1 MFSLQKPMPR
11 GRYALVALAHVL
23 LLGGLLWGMVRAEL
37 SYMPPLS
44 ALACLAG
51 MGVLASLVAATIRR
65 MRDAGIRGIFLL
77 APWVWC
83 IGLVYVCVA
92 LFWVAMATPA
102 SGSLAI
108 PYTDAQSWA
117 FIIVGIIFV
126 PLTVASLCTP
136 TQKKRR
142 EPRTLPAGF
151 LCNYAD
157 ALANTFRFSGRATLR
172 EFWLFAIP
180 ATIVAGAP
188 TIFMMNLIWMNDV
201 FRFLDHIFGDPAAA
215 VFLSILSALFLP
227 LLSITFRRA
236 RDAGHFRRWLAALFF
251 LVLGAV
257 LYVWVIVPAAYFP
270 HESPLATFYVF
281 SAYPLYVP
289 AFLLYSLYVF
299 IKPGEK

>member
-11 GRYALVALAHVL
+11 GRYALLAPVHAL
-23 LLGGLLWGMVRAEL
+23 LLGGLLWAMAWSEFNYL
-37 SYMPPLS
+37 PPVS
-44 ALACLAG
+44 ALAYLAG
-51 MGVLASLVAATIRR
+51 IGVLASLVALTIRR
-65 MRDAGIRGIFLL
+65 MRDAGLPAVILL

-83 IGLVYVCVA
+83 IWLVLVCVA
-92 LFWVAMATPA
+92 MLWVAMATPA

-126 PLTVASLCTP
+126 PLTIASLCAP

-142 EPRTLPAGF
+142 EPRALPAGF

-157 ALANTFRFSGRATLR
+157 ALANTFRFGGRATRR

-215 VFLSILSALFLP
+215 VFLSILFALFLP
-227 LLSITFRRA
+227 LLSITFRRV
-236 RDAGHFRRWLAALFF
+236 RDAGHFRRWLAAFFF

>member
-11 GRYALVALAHVL
+11 GRDALVALAHVL

-51 MGVLASLVAATIRR
+51 MGVVASLVAATIRR
-65 MRDAGIRGIFLL
+65 MRDAGIRGIFWF

-83 IGLVYVCVA
+83 IWLVYISVA
-92 LFWVAMATPA
+92 LLWVAMATPA
-102 SGSLAI
+102 SAPLAI
-108 PYTDAQSWA
+108 PYTDAQSLA

-126 PLTVASLCTP
+126 PLTVASLCAP

-142 EPRTLPAGF
+142 EPRTLSAGF

-157 ALANTFRFSGRATLR
+157 ALANTFRFGGRATRR
-172 EFWLFAIP
+172 EFWLFVIP
-180 ATIVAGAP
+180 ATIVAGALI
-188 TIFMMNLIWMNDV
+188 IFMMNLIWMNDV

-227 LLSITFRRA
+227 LLSITFRRV
-236 RDAGHFRRWLAALFF
+236 RDAGHFRRWLTALFF

-257 LYVWVIVPAAYFP
+257 LYVWVIVPAIYF
-270 HESPLATFYVF
+270 ESPLATFYVF
-281 SAYPLYVP
+281 SAYPLYLP

-299 IKPGEK
+299 VKPSEK

>member
-1 MFSLQKPMPR
+1 MPR

-51 MGVLASLVAATIRR
+51 MGVVASLVAATIRR
-65 MRDAGIRGIFLL
+65 MRDAGIRGIFWF

-83 IGLVYVCVA
+83 IWLVYVCVA

-102 SGSLAI
+102 SGTLAI

-117 FIIVGIIFV
+117 FIIIGIIFV
-126 PLTVASLCTP
+126 PLTVAALCTP
-136 TQKKRR
+136 TQKKRC
-142 EPRTLPAGF
+142 EPRALPAGF

-157 ALANTFRFSGRATLR
+157 ALANTFRFSGRATRR

-180 ATIVAGAP
+180 ATIVAGAL

-201 FRFLDHIFGDPAAA
+201 FRFLGYIFGDPAAA

-270 HESPLATFYVF
+270 HESPFATFYVF
-281 SAYPLYVP
+281 SAYPLYLP